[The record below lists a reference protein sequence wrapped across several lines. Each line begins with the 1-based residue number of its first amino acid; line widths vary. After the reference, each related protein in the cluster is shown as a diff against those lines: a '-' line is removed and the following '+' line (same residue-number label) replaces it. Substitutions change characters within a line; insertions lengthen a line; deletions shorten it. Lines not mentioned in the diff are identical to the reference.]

1 MPSVLITGANKGI
14 GLAFAQSFAVDGWK
28 VYACCR
34 QPDKAK
40 ELKAIEGDIVLH
52 KLDVSDGLRVA
63 GLAREVIDEP
73 IDILIN
79 NAGYFGPRLEFGE
92 IDYDDWA
99 YTFQINTMGPLR
111 MVENFV
117 EHIAS
122 SDRKLIVNLSSK
134 MGSMGANETGG
145 QYVYRSSKAALNVVT
160 KSLSIDLK
168 DKGITVIS
176 VHPGHVQTDM
186 GGETAPVSIA
196 KSVSGLRKLIGR
208 VTEEDTGQ
216 FFNFDGSV
224 IPW

>member
-1 MPSVLITGANKGI
+1 MPNVLITGANKGI

-28 VYACCR
+28 VHACCR

-40 ELKAIEGDIVLH
+40 ELKAIEGDVVLH
-52 KLDVSDGLRVA
+52 KLDVSDGLQVA
-63 GLAREVIDEP
+63 GLAREMVDDP

-92 IDYDDWA
+92 IDYEDWA

-117 EHIAS
+117 EHLAS
-122 SDRKLIVNLSSK
+122 SDRKLVVNVSSK
-134 MGSMGANETGG
+134 MGSLTANETGG
-145 QYVYRSSKAALNVVT
+145 QYVYRSSKAALNAVT

-168 DKGITVIS
+168 DKSVTVIS

-186 GGETAPVSIA
+186 GGEEAPVTIG
-196 KSVSGLRKLIGR
+196 KSVSGLRKLIAKI
-208 VTEEDTGQ
+208 TEEDTGQ
-216 FFNFDGSV
+216 FFDFDGSN